1 MHETEKIVNIVLEM
15 LSIATNNKY
24 QIVYLSR
31 YLFEY
36 MPLNLFVTITLKYK
50 IVMIIDYNK
59 SVFEYGFTKSDDLI
73 SDVDNFFK

>member
-1 MHETEKIVNIVLEM
+1 MDETEKIVNTVLEM